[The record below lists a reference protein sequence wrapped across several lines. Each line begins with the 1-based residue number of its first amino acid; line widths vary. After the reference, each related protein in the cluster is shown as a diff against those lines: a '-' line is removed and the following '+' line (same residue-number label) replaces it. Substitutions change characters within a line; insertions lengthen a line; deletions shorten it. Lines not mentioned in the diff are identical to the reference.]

1 MNAAPAP
8 PRGRVAPQR
17 DTVVVLD
24 FGAQYS
30 QLIARR
36 VRELGVFSEL
46 LPFDVPL
53 ERLRALRPRGIILS
67 GGPDSVDAP
76 GAPRIDPALFGLGA
90 PVLGICYGMQLMAF
104 LLHGRV
110 VRAPQ
115 REFGPADL
123 EVLAPSPLFEGLP
136 SRQKVWM
143 SHGDEVLE
151 APRGFAVLARS
162 GSSRCAAMADE
173 GRRLY
178 GIQFHPE
185 VAHTAHGLPMLR
197 NFLYGACGCRGDWT
211 TASFIDETV
220 AAVRARV
227 GKGRVVAGLSG
238 GVDSAVAALLV
249 HRAVGDRV
257 VGLFI
262 DNGLLRRNEGDEVLE
277 TFRDAYH
284 LPVRRVDAGARFL
297 EALDGITDPEEKRRT
312 VGRVFVEEFE
322 REARSLGEVA
332 FLAQGTL
339 YPDLIESTS
348 NQGPSAVIK
357 THHNVGGLPPGMTL
371 KLVEPLRELFKDEVR
386 RVGRELGL
394 DERFLSRH
402 PFPGPGLSVRILGE
416 VTRERLEILRH
427 ADDIFLGE
435 LRATPGRSAPSLYQE
450 TAQAFAVLLPVK
462 SVGVMGDGRTYEN
475 VVALRAVTTDDFMT
489 ADWARLPPEFLARV
503 SARIVNTVRGVNRV
517 VYDISTKPPATIEW
531 E

>member
-1 MNAAPAP
+1 MSGAQ
-8 PRGRVAPQR
+8 PRPQGTPDR
-17 DTVVVLD
+17 ETVVVLD

-46 LPFDVPL
+46 IPFDAPL

-67 GGPDSVDAP
+67 GGPDSVDDP
-76 GAPRIDPALFGLGA
+76 GAPRVDPALFAMGL

-104 LLHGRV
+104 LLQGRV

-115 REFGPADL
+115 REFGPAEL
-123 EVLAPSPLFEGLP
+123 EVLGSSPLFDGLP
-136 SRQKVWM
+136 GRQRVWM

-151 APRGFAVLARS
+151 APRGFVVTARS
-162 GSSRCAAMADE
+162 GNSRCAAMAHE
-173 GRRLY
+173 ARRLY
-178 GIQFHPE
+178 GIQFNPE
-185 VAHTAHGLPMLR
+185 VAHTPHGLPMLR
-197 NFLYGACGCRGDWT
+197 NFLYGICGCRGDWT
-211 TASFIDETV
+211 TASFIEEAV
-220 AAVRARV
+220 AAIRARV
-227 GKGRVVAGLSG
+227 GGGRVVAGLSG

-249 HRAVGDRV
+249 HRAIGNRV
-257 VGLFI
+257 TCLFI
-262 DNGLLRRNEGDEVLE
+262 DNGLLRLNEGDEVLG

-284 LPVRRVDAGARFL
+284 LPVRRVEAGERFL
-297 EALDGITDPEEKRRT
+297 RALAGVTDPEEKRRI

-322 REARSLGEVA
+322 REAGTLGEVA

-348 NQGPSAVIK
+348 FKGPSAVIK
-357 THHNVGGLPPGMTL
+357 THHNVGGLPAGMSL

-402 PFPGPGLSVRILGE
+402 PFPGPGLSVRVLGE
-416 VTRERLEILRH
+416 VTRERLDVLRH
-427 ADDIFLGE
+427 ADDIFIGE
-435 LRATPGRSAPSLYQE
+435 LRATPGSTAPSLYQE
-450 TAQAFAVLLPVK
+450 TSQAFAVLLPVK

-475 VVALRAVTTDDFMT
+475 VLALRAVTTDDFMT

-517 VYDISTKPPATIEW
+517 VYDISTKPPSTIEW